1 MLKQLILWTSSLAFS
16 MPVSAAVNQYK
27 IPAVIAMAGDLE
39 MMPTSNISSAGCNLN
54 MAVLW
59 NDYTRNNLISE
70 VQQLYP
76 NEVQAYD
83 DSPIHASLLVYAISA
98 NAIVRAL
105 FSDNPTIPYCKFSL
119 SIKNSY
125 ENEVTHDIIA
135 YSMSRGDGLTF
146 DVAKWSPQPSDI
158 HSYDYENR
166 WAQDQ
171 LIKETA
177 KYPNAFS
184 N

>member
-1 MLKQLILWTSSLAFS
+1 MFKQLILCTFSLAFS
-16 MPVSAAVNQYK
+16 MPISAAVNQYK
-27 IPAVIAMAGDLE
+27 MPGIITMAGGLE
-39 MMPTSNISSAGCNLN
+39 IMPTSNISSARCNLD
-54 MAVLW
+54 MDVLW

-70 VQQLYP
+70 VREVYP
-76 NEVQAYD
+76 DRVQAYD
-83 DSPIHASLLVYAISA
+83 NSPIHASLLVYAFSA
-98 NAIVRAL
+98 NAIVQAL

-119 SIKNSY
+119 SIRNSY
-125 ENEVTHDIIA
+125 ENDETHDIIA
-135 YSMSRGDGLTF
+135 DSMSREDGLTF
-146 DVAKWSPQPSDI
+146 DVAKWLPHPSDI